1 MPIHNRHDFQA
12 FPTFRRADLRATAFG
27 QHKGCVDEALFF
39 IEHTSFAKLIGDVGR
54 NVPQHRREMAHA
66 AAALSKLQ
74 NAVHR
79 RFQSWCRNE
88 VKPGTGRVLVEV
100 DPRYFRQTEVD
111 DLVDDPSKTRRQL
124 GWQHRVSFNEL
135 VEQMVKQDLMLA
147 KHQPAGL
154 ALSSRHLSVPPA
166 TWSCQAHALACKT
179 VLPSDLK

>member
-27 QHKGCVDEALFF
+27 QRKGCVDEALFF

-66 AAALSKLQ
+66 AAVLSKLQ

-88 VKPGTGRVLVEV
+88 VKPGTGRVLIEV

-111 DLVDDPSKTRRQL
+111 DLVDDPIENATPAWLAAPRLIQRACRTDGEARPHVGKAPASRAGLKL
-124 GWQHRVSFNEL
+124 AASFG
-135 VEQMVKQDLMLA
+135 
-147 KHQPAGL
+147 PAGHME
-154 ALSSRHLSVPPA
+154 LSG
-166 TWSCQAHALACKT
+166 ACARLQNGFT
-179 VLPSDLK
+179 F